1 MVPDGVDKGHDYRS
15 DRELLQDML
24 AELREHRGEH
34 DKEFDSP
41 RLFDGDYYFKIG
53 QHGVIPLTIDGMDG
67 SLAVEIVGNRAL
79 RLRLQK
85 RDTTAGM
92 VRWVNGNWITLGR

>member
-1 MVPDGVDKGHDYRS
+1 MGPDGVDKGHDYRS

-41 RLFDGDYYFKIG
+41 RLFNHDYYFKIG
-53 QHGVIPLTIDGMDG
+53 QYGTIPLLIDGMDG
-67 SLAVEIVGNRAL
+67 RLEVKIVGNRSLQL
-79 RLRLQK
+79 RLVKAEATGGVL
-85 RDTTAGM
+85 
-92 VRWVNGNWITLGR
+92 RWVDGPWITLGR